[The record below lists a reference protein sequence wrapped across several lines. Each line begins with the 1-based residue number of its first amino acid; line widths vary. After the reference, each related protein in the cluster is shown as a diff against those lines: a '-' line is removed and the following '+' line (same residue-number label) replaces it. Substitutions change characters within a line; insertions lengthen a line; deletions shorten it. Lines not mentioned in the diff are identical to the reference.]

1 VIRDLT
7 CREFVEFLDDY
18 IAGALPVESRAEFD
32 KHLSD
37 CPSCVAY
44 MATYQQAIVLG
55 RQALL
60 RSDDPVPDTVPEKLV
75 QAILAARTRR

>member
-1 VIRDLT
+1 MNRDLS

-18 IAGALPVESRAEFD
+18 IDGALPPEPRAEFD

-44 MATYQQAIVLG
+44 MTSYEQAVALG
-55 RQALL
+55 RGAMCG
-60 RSDDPVPDTVPEKLV
+60 SDEPVPDTVPERLV
-75 QAILAARTRR
+75 QAILAARSRR